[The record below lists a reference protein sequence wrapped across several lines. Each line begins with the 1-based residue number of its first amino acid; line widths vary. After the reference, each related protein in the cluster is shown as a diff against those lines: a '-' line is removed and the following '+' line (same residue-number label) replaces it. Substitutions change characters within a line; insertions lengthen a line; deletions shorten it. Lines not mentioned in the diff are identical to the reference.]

1 MKRALVVVDMIED
14 FVHEGG
20 ALYCGPSMARI
31 IPVIQKEIARAHAAA
46 EPVMYLTDNHL
57 PGDAEFQIF
66 PPHALA
72 GTKGAEIVPEL
83 APEKSD
89 VVIPKRR
96 YSGFFGT
103 RHNPPRAR
111 HRHASPRRRLHQHL
125 RALHRGGRAQPRLR
139 RRGARSWRD
148 LVRRGSSPGRATRA
162 REDARSEDPPLDLL
176 EAHLPEEPDADCLPY
191 LVAFAEHLFHALEP
205 PEDLFDPAYH

>member
-14 FVHEGG
+14 FVREGG

-31 IPVIQKEIARAHAAA
+31 LPVIQREIARSRDAK
-46 EPVMYLTDNHL
+46 EPVVYLTDNHL

-66 PPHALA
+66 PPHALV

-83 APEKSD
+83 TPAKDD

-103 RHNPPRAR
+103 DLDITLRERGVDTLRLVGDCTWPATTPFSTT
-111 HRHASPRRRLHQHL
+111 ASYFPAPVVTL
-125 RALHRGGRAQPRLR
+125 RTLKSDVVVGI
-139 RRGARSWRD
+139 D
-148 LVRRGSSPGRATRA
+148 
-162 REDARSEDPPLDLL
+162 
-176 EAHLPEEPDADCLPY
+176 EASNTS
-191 LVAFAEHLFHALEP
+191 
-205 PEDLFDPAYH
+205 